1 MKYDSHYS
9 AAVLIPMAIWGGM
22 LPAQAADSNTPD
34 DTKKSETATAN
45 DDETMVVTAAAQT
58 LPSAGVSS
66 ITAEEIRKHPPA
78 RDVSELIRTQ
88 PASTSPATP
97 PAASAVITAR
107 SIFAA
112 WGRRTR

>member
-9 AAVLIPMAIWGGM
+9 LAVLIPMAIWGGM

-58 LPSAGVSS
+58 LQAPGVST

-78 RDVSELIRTQ
+78 RCLRADSYPARRQ
-88 PASTSPATP
+88 PHRQLHQRPA
-97 PAASAVITAR
+97 R
-107 SIFAA
+107 
-112 WGRRTR
+112 